1 MEHVYVPG
9 FYVSV
14 MEHVYG
20 LDLSTPDLRDFKI
33 VFDNVT
39 TIHAQLVKNVVKN
52 TLLANMRIRDQ
63 ICAAGI
69 ITISVCWILMIFC
82 VIISCCSERNTRLLI
97 NESIRAAR
105 DVEPDDEKSPPSPP
119 KNQQLILGE
128 LGLGGTRVGPSC
140 A

>member
-1 MEHVYVPG
+1 MDHLYVPG

-20 LDLSTPDLRDFKI
+20 LDLSTPDLRDFEI
-33 VFDNVT
+33 VFDHPNVT
-39 TIHAQLVKNVVKN
+39 DVVKN

-82 VIISCCSERNTRLLI
+82 VIISCYSERNARKII
-97 NESIRAAR
+97 NGSIRA
-105 DVEPDDEKSPPSPP
+105 P
-119 KNQQLILGE
+119 L
-128 LGLGGTRVGPSC
+128 LGLWLPD
-140 A
+140 

>member
-1 MEHVYVPG
+1 MDHLYVPG

-33 VFDNVT
+33 VFDHPNVT

-82 VIISCCSERNTRLLI
+82 VIISCYSERNARKII
-97 NESIRAAR
+97 NGSIRA
-105 DVEPDDEKSPPSPP
+105 P
-119 KNQQLILGE
+119 L
-128 LGLGGTRVGPSC
+128 LGLWLPD
-140 A
+140 